1 MNNMSGD
8 NLNNSALNNSQSQ
21 GSPKN
26 DNASVKNY
34 IEFLKVSFGL
44 KPLTE
49 IANGFNFIN

>member
-26 DNASVKNY
+26 DNTSVKNY
-34 IEFLKVSFGL
+34 IEFLKVSFSEN
-44 KPLTE
+44 LTE
-49 IANGFNFIN
+49 NRID